1 MGGTIKKAV
10 EKNWAFWICL
20 GVSIVL
26 IVGGALTPP
35 PFVIDSSIFI
45 ATGEMLAFASLW
57 VLYRA
62 VEKGVDAKITKGDM
76 ELKLENPDNND
87 NGRQHTDNEEHRHHH
102 ED

>member
-1 MGGTIKKAV
+1 MGEIIKKAA

-26 IVGGALTPP
+26 IIGGALTPP

-62 VEKGVDAKITKGDM
+62 IEKGIDAKITKGDM
-76 ELKLENPDNND
+76 ELKLENPDNN
-87 NGRQHTDNEEHRHHH
+87 NEEEEEHHH
-102 ED
+102 GHHERN